1 MIPKA
6 SAIAASLPE
15 PRLALDVAHRSPGAA
30 LAAASA
36 MPAANPPARMRVVAV
51 IDAADGASGGH
62 ARQGPRATPGRGIL
76 A

>member
-1 MIPKA
+1 VIPRA

-15 PRLALDVAHRSPGAA
+15 PRLALDVAHRSPAAA

-36 MPAANPPARMRVVAV
+36 MPAANPPARMRVVPAV
-51 IDAADGASGGH
+51 DAADGASSGR
-62 ARQGPRATPGRGIL
+62 ARQGAGAMPGRGIL